1 MGYCCCCSVAKLC
14 LSLCNPM
21 NCSTPVFS
29 VSELAQIHVHPVSDA
44 IQPFHLLSPTSPL
57 TLNLSASGPFP
68 MSQFLATGGQN
79 IGASASSNG
88 LDKNKA
94 VFLISQV
101 EILFLVPPKGKN
113 LFQSQYKLEKVF

>member
-1 MGYCCCCSVAKLC
+1 
-14 LSLCNPM
+14 
-21 NCSTPVFS
+21 
-29 VSELAQIHVHPVSDA
+29 
-44 IQPFHLLSPTSPL
+44 
-57 TLNLSASGPFP
+57 